1 MSAPPENGCGAIGY
15 GLLSLVGLVLVVS
28 FCSKQERGRDAS
40 DATGNYEQAADN
52 LEASVQPGEPLPLDA
67 SAVNRGAGQ
76 LKIVASL
83 DLPGSRQIFSQNC
96 YDALS
101 KTFDWHQLD
110 RCGGFD
116 ALAVRWIETN
126 TASEGEAEY
135 FQSEAAATRFLSAA
149 TANGLVGGEADVR
162 WANLEASVRKVVL
175 PRPPAVANGDSDTD
189 VAMDGET
196 SEGDGD
202 VDEPQVPTSETLQN
216 AQQSAAWLDEVLS
229 R

>member
-1 MSAPPENGCGAIGY
+1 
-15 GLLSLVGLVLVVS
+15 
-28 FCSKQERGRDAS
+28 
-40 DATGNYEQAADN
+40 
-52 LEASVQPGEPLPLDA
+52 LDA
-67 SAVNRGAGQ
+67 SAVNRGASQ

-116 ALAVRWIETN
+116 ALAVRWVETR
-126 TASEGEAEY
+126 AISEGELEY

-149 TANGLVGGEADVR
+149 TANGLVAGEADMR
-162 WANLEASVRKVVL
+162 WADLEALVRKVAL
-175 PRPPAVANGDSDTD
+175 PWLPVVANGDSGAAE
-189 VAMDGET
+189 AMDGET
-196 SEGDGD
+196 TEDDSD
-202 VDEPQVPTSETLQN
+202 VNEPQLPASETTLN
-216 AQQSAAWLDEVLS
+216 TQQSAAWLDEVLS